1 MELWTREHAQTLI
14 PAVAVMLAVGVILR
28 LTLGNKEEKIRMIPF
43 QIVACIMV
51 ALEIGK
57 QAVSLSRGYDL
68 YHLPFHFCSLF
79 IFMVP
84 LMAFYKGKH
93 VQKVRCI
100 TAALTA
106 SLFLLMLIY
115 PALIYSSG
123 NIQNFFGDFLD
134 MHTVAFHNAAMLEF
148 VLIVALK
155 LHTPQKKGEVKAVVW
170 FILGF
175 CTVSA
180 TMAQVLKTNY
190 ANYYTCNVPPLEA
203 LRLSV
208 QGAVGE
214 IPARIL
220 YILIVSAVNVV
231 FVVGAYWV
239 YRFVRQLAAGKQS
252 ATVN

>member
-1 MELWTREHAQTLI
+1 
-14 PAVAVMLAVGVILR
+14 
-28 LTLGNKEEKIRMIPF
+28 
-43 QIVACIMV
+43 
-51 ALEIGK
+51 
-57 QAVSLSRGYDL
+57 
-68 YHLPFHFCSLF
+68 
-79 IFMVP
+79 
-84 LMAFYKGKH
+84 
-93 VQKVRCI
+93 
-100 TAALTA
+100 
-106 SLFLLMLIY
+106 
-115 PALIYSSG
+115 
-123 NIQNFFGDFLD
+123 

-231 FVVGAYWV
+231 FMVGAYWV